1 MADFSSKNIGD
12 LDAATAVAADT
23 IIPCE
28 QNGKAVRISG
38 EQIAEFAKQSAES
51 RVQDAERAAQNA
63 AASANAAAAAKSGI
77 DESLAAARQS
87 AREAA
92 ASATEADKAKQ
103 AVIDLGV
110 SASASDPG
118 EAATVEKTVDASGN
132 ITLTFRIPRGIQG
145 PMGTITSIV
154 RTSGNGAPGTTDT
167 YTITCSD
174 GSTAEFSVY
183 NGKDGTGTGDMEKNT
198 YDPSGK
204 AQDVFKYV
212 DDKVSGLKTTYDPKN
227 KEQDIFA
234 YVDTQIE
241 NAVGVALGGSY

>member
-1 MADFSSKNIGD
+1 MADRSIGA
-12 LDAATAVAADT
+12 LPAASELNNDSL
-23 IIPCE
+23 IPVE
-28 QNGKAVRISG
+28 QGGIAMSVSG
-38 EQIAEFAKQSAES
+38 AMIAEFAKESAES

-63 AASANAAAAAKSGI
+63 AASAEAAAASKSGI
-77 DESLAAARQS
+77 DESLSAARQS

-92 ASATEADKAKQ
+92 ASATQADRAKQ
-103 AVIDLGV
+103 TIIDLGV
-110 SASASDPG
+110 AAESSEPG
-118 EAATVEKTVDASGN
+118 AAATVEKTVDASGN
-132 ITLTFRIPRGIQG
+132 ITLAFRIPRGVQG

-154 RTSGNGAPGTTDT
+154 KTSGTGAPGTTDT

-212 DDKVSGLKTTYDPKN
+212 DDKVSSIKTTYDPQN

-234 YVDTQIE
+234 YVDSQIE
-241 NAVGVALGGSY
+241 SAVGVALGGSY

>member
-1 MADFSSKNIGD
+1 MADKSIGALPSATELNND
-12 LDAATAVAADT
+12 SLIPVEQGGIAMSVSGAMIAA
-23 IIPCE
+23 
-28 QNGKAVRISG
+28 
-38 EQIAEFAKQSAES
+38 FARESAES

-63 AASANAAAAAKSGI
+63 AASAEAAAASKSGI
-77 DESLAAARQS
+77 DESLSAARQS
-87 AREAA
+87 ASAAA
-92 ASATEADKAKQ
+92 ASATEADRAKQ
-103 AVIDLGV
+103 AIVDLGV

-132 ITLTFRIPRGIQG
+132 ITLTFKIPRGVQG

-154 RTSGNGAPGTTDT
+154 RTSGTGEPGTTDI

-227 KEQDIFA
+227 KEQDVFA
-234 YVDTQIE
+234 YVDSQIE
-241 NAVGVALGGSY
+241 AAVGVALGGSY

>member
-12 LDAATAVAADT
+12 LEQAASVSQET

-28 QNGKAVRISG
+28 QGGKAVRISG
-38 EQIAEFAKQSAES
+38 EQIAEFARESAES
-51 RVQDAERAAQNA
+51 RVQDAERAAKNA
-63 AASANAAAAAKSGI
+63 AASADAAAASKSGI

-87 AREAA
+87 ASAAA

-118 EAATVEKTVDASGN
+118 AAATVEKTVDASGN

-145 PMGTITSIV
+145 PMGTIASIV
-154 RTSGNGAPGTTDT
+154 RTSGTGAPGTTDI

-212 DDKVSGLKTTYDPKN
+212 D
-227 KEQDIFA
+227 
-234 YVDTQIE
+234 TQIE
-241 NAVGVALGGSY
+241 AAIGAALGGSY

>member
-1 MADFSSKNIGD
+1 MADKSIGA
-12 LDAATAVAADT
+12 LPAASELNNDSL
-23 IIPCE
+23 IPVE
-28 QNGKAVRISG
+28 QGGIAMSISG
-38 EQIAEFAKQSAES
+38 AQIAEFAKQSAES
-51 RVQDAERAAQNA
+51 RVQDAERAAKNA
-63 AASANAAAAAKSGI
+63 AASAEAAAASKSGI
-77 DESLAAARQS
+77 DESLEAARQS

-92 ASATEADKAKQ
+92 ASATQADRAKQ
-103 AVIDLGV
+103 TIIDLGV

-154 RTSGNGAPGTTDT
+154 KTSGTGEPGTTDT

-183 NGKDGTGTGDMEKNT
+183 NGKDGTGTGDMERST
-198 YDPSGK
+198 YDPTGK
-204 AQDVFKYV
+204 AQDIFKYV
-212 DDKVSGLKTTYDPKN
+212 DDRVASIKTTYDPKN

-234 YVDTQIE
+234 YVDSQIE
-241 NAVGVALGGSY
+241 ASVGVALGGSY

>member
-1 MADFSSKNIGD
+1 MADKSIGA
-12 LDAATAVAADT
+12 LPSATELNNDSL
-23 IIPCE
+23 IPVE
-28 QNGKAVRISG
+28 HGGIAMSVSG
-38 EQIAEFAKQSAES
+38 AMIAEFAKESAES

-77 DESLAAARQS
+77 DESLSAARQS
-87 AREAA
+87 ASAAA
-92 ASATEADKAKQ
+92 ASAAQADRAKQ
-103 AVIDLGV
+103 AIVELGV
-110 SASASDPG
+110 VAESSEPG
-118 EAATVEKTVDASGN
+118 AAATVEKTFDASGN

-154 RTSGNGAPGTTDT
+154 KTSGNGAPGTTDI

-198 YDPSGK
+198 YDPTGK

-212 DDKVSGLKTTYDPKN
+212 DDKVSSIKTTYDPKN